1 MRLRKLNDEVLVAE
15 EPIVRVSGADIA
27 ALKQQALTN
36 PRQRIRICTHPDTGD
51 RLHEMLIVH
60 TRGSYVRP
68 HKHLNKSEAVHIIE
82 GEVDVVFLDEAGT
95 VSDVVRL
102 GDDRSGRE
110 FYYRVGS
117 PLYHTLLIAS
127 EFLVFH
133 EITNGCSGARKPSSR
148 RGHRRRATPW
158 HAVNFR
164 RASRARSQPD
174 HEH

>member
-1 MRLRKLNDEVLVAE
+1 MRLRKLNDEVLVAD
-15 EPIVRVSGADIA
+15 EPIVRVSGADMA

-60 TRGSYVRP
+60 TRGTYVRP
-68 HKHLNKSEAVHIIE
+68 HKHLNKSESVHIIE
-82 GEVDVVFLDEAGT
+82 GEVDVVFLDEAGA

-102 GDDRSGRE
+102 GDYRSGRE

-117 PLYHTLLIAS
+117 PLYHTLLISS

-133 EITNGCSGARKPSSR
+133 EITNGP
-148 RGHRRRATPW
+148 
-158 HAVNFR
+158 FR
-164 RASRARSQPD
+164 REETVFAPWAPEESDPVACSEFQARVAR
-174 HEH
+174 EVAART

>member
-15 EPIVRVSGADIA
+15 GPLVRVSGPDIA
-27 ALKQQALTN
+27 ALKQQALAN

-60 TRGSYVRP
+60 TRGTYVRP
-68 HKHLNKSEAVHIIE
+68 HKHLNKSESVHIIE
-82 GEVDVVFLDEAGT
+82 GEVDVVFLDEAGE

-102 GDDRSGRE
+102 GDYRSGRE
-110 FYYRVGS
+110 FYYRMSS

-133 EITNGCSGARKPSSR
+133 EVTNGP
-148 RGHRRRATPW
+148 
-158 HAVNFR
+158 FR
-164 RASRARSQPD
+164 REETVFAPWAPEERDPAACGVFQGRLAR
-174 HEH
+174 EVATRG

>member
-27 ALKQQALTN
+27 TLKQQALTN
-36 PRQRIRICTHPDTGD
+36 PRQRIRICTHPDTSD

-60 TRGSYVRP
+60 TRGTYVRP

-82 GEVDVVFLDEAGT
+82 GEVDVVFLDEAG
-95 VSDVVRL
+95 VVIDVVRM
-102 GDDRSGRE
+102 GDCRSGRE

-117 PLYHTLLIAS
+117 PLYHTLLITS

-133 EITNGCSGARKPSSR
+133 EITNGP
-148 RGHRRRATPW
+148 
-158 HAVNFR
+158 FR
-164 RASRARSQPD
+164 REETIFAPWAPEESDPVACSEFQTRIARDVAARS
-174 HEH
+174 